1 VSDTVTIDTGQ
12 LEDIVAEV
20 RTGVGR
26 VVRIGGP
33 QGNAPA
39 PAVAGLV
46 AASVESG
53 FRAVRVAGSPAETGL
68 RFGVASQILLALGAK
83 PVNEERGAVHA
94 VHAHVLPAVRKR
106 PLVIAVDDAQW
117 LDRESGWWLRAL
129 ARRARTRSL
138 LIVLGS
144 TGARVSVFDD
154 DPEAREVWLGPG
166 TGAVEPVLDGIPADV
181 LRLLQA
187 IAVADGRLEFDLV
200 RELAGPGHMPR
211 VALLDA
217 VLRSGFVAD
226 GRRGPTAANPAVAEA
241 LLESMTGADRVDL
254 YTRAAELCYRAG
266 LPEADTAAFVVHVPP
281 MRAPWVVRAL
291 RQAAADARS
300 RGEHEFAARL
310 LERALAEP
318 VDDATEVRLLA
329 ELGEVQLHTAYE
341 LGERRIARAL
351 LGAGGDRLA
360 RTMLRAAD
368 VLSLHHCADDGRD
381 AIAKACGRDDLSRAE
396 RDGLVALHWL
406 GESGMPSPPRPG
418 TNPVPELPDLP
429 ADPAQAGVAAWRRA
443 AHGRNLRAVRAL
455 AAAALD
461 GQAVTDALL
470 APRICAANALVL
482 TDDADLAGRAFDE
495 VLREARR
502 RAIPVAAASALLS
515 RSRLRLATGK
525 FPAALRDLAAAR
537 REVRDDR
544 WPPMLLPGVVATE
557 MILFAVLGRHE
568 EAERAEA
575 TPLAPLAERGYGWTL
590 LLFAMGLRRISAG
603 VDVAKGRDYL
613 LEAGRR
619 LQSRQW
625 DNPAL
630 LPWRSTAAL
639 VSQDNNACGGL
650 IEDELAAAR
659 AWGTNSCLGVAHMN
673 AGVARRDGA
682 SQDHLRAA
690 AALLRDSPGDTH
702 YVRALLELAT
712 LHADGGDWAEVG
724 DLLEEVG
731 DLAADLGWDTVD
743 RRIAELASRRAAALL
758 GARHSLSE
766 VEAKVAG
773 MAADRLP
780 NAVIARRLSI
790 STRAVE
796 AHLTGVYHK
805 LDIQGRGQLGS
816 VLRKA
821 E

>member
-1 VSDTVTIDTGQ
+1 MATIDGRPAG
-12 LEDIVAEV
+12 DVVARV
-20 RTGVGR
+20 RAGVGQ
-26 VVRIGGP
+26 VVHIGGP
-33 QGNAPA
+33 QGNPA
-39 PAVAGLV
+39 TSAVAELV

-53 FRAVRVAGSPAETGL
+53 FHAVRAIASPVETGL

-83 PVNEERGAVHA
+83 PVTEERAAMRAVHA
-94 VHAHVLPAVRKR
+94 RVLPAVRKR

-117 LDRESGWWLRAL
+117 LDPESGWWLRAL
-129 ARRARTRSL
+129 ARRARTEPL

-154 DPEAREVWLGPG
+154 DPAALSIWLGPG
-166 TGAVEPVLDGIPADV
+166 AGAVEPVLDGIPDDV
-181 LRLLQA
+181 LRLLRA
-187 IAVADGRLEFDLV
+187 IAVADGRLDLDLV
-200 RELAGPGHMPR
+200 RQLAGRDGMPR

-217 VLRSGFVAD
+217 ALRTGLVVA

-241 LLESMTGADRVDL
+241 LLESMTGADRADL

-266 LPEADTAAFVVHVPP
+266 LPEADTAAFALHVPP
-281 MRAPWVVRAL
+281 LRTPWVVRAL
-291 RQAAADARS
+291 RQAAADART

-318 VDDATEVRLLA
+318 VDEVTEVRLLA
-329 ELGEVQLHTAYE
+329 ELGEVQLHTAHE

-368 VLSLHHCADDGRD
+368 VLSLHHCADDGRA
-381 AIAKACGRDDLSRAE
+381 AIARACGRDDLGRAG
-396 RDGLVALHWL
+396 RDGMVALYWL

-418 TNPVPELPDLP
+418 ADLVPELPDLP
-429 ADPAQAGVAAWRRA
+429 ADPAQSGVAAWRRA
-443 AHGRNLRAVRAL
+443 ANGRNLKAVRAL
-455 AAAALD
+455 ATAALE

-482 TDDADLAGRAFDE
+482 TDDVDLAARALDE
-495 VLREARR
+495 VVRESRR

-515 RSRLRLATGK
+515 RARLQLSTGR
-525 FPAALRDLAAAR
+525 FPAALRDLAVAKH
-537 REVRDDR
+537 EVRDDR
-544 WPPMLLPGVVATE
+544 WPPMLQPSVAATE
-557 MILFAVLGRHE
+557 MIIYAVLGRHE
-568 EAERAEA
+568 DAERVEA
-575 TPLAPLAERGYGWTL
+575 TPPAPAAERGYGWTL

-603 VDVAKGRDYL
+603 VDVAKGRDYV

-619 LQSRQW
+619 LLSRQW

-639 VSQDNNACGGL
+639 AGPGNGL
-650 IEDELAAAR
+650 IEGELAAAH
-659 AWGTNSCLGVAHMN
+659 AWGTNSSIGLAHMN
-673 AGVARRDGA
+673 AGMARRDQA
-682 SQDHLRAA
+682 SMGHLNAA
-690 AALLRDSPGDTH
+690 AALLRDSPTDTY

-712 LHADGGDWAEVG
+712 LHADEGDWPEVG
-724 DLLEEVG
+724 SLLEEAG
-731 DLAADLGWDTVD
+731 DLSADLGWDIAEQ
-743 RRIAELASRRAAALL
+743 RIAELASRRAAAVL
-758 GARHSLSE
+758 GARLCLSE
-766 VEAKVAG
+766 VEARVAG
-773 MAADRLP
+773 LAADRVP

>member
-1 VSDTVTIDTGQ
+1 MSDTATIEGIVT
-12 LEDIVAEV
+12 EV
-20 RTGVGR
+20 RAGGSR
-26 VVRIGGP
+26 VVHIGGP
-33 QGNAPA
+33 QGNPA
-39 PAVAGLV
+39 TPAVAGLV

-53 FRAVRVAGSPAETGL
+53 FQAVRAAGSPAETGL
-68 RFGVASQILLALGAK
+68 RFGVASQIVLALGAT
-83 PVNEERGAVHA
+83 PVKDDRAAVRA
-94 VHAHVLPAVRKR
+94 VHAHVLPAVRKG

-117 LDRESGWWLRAL
+117 LDPESGWWLRAL
-129 ARRARTRSL
+129 ARRARTQPL

-154 DPEAREVWLGPG
+154 DPAARSVWLGPG
-166 TGAVEPVLDGIPADV
+166 AGAVEPVLDGIPGDV

-187 IAVADGRLEFDLV
+187 IAVAHGRLELDLV
-200 RELAGPGHMPR
+200 RELAGSGSMPR
-211 VALLDA
+211 AAQLDA
-217 VLRSGFVAD
+217 ALRTGYVTD

-241 LLESMTGADRVDL
+241 LLESMTGADRADL
-254 YTRAAELCYRAG
+254 CTRAAELSYRAG
-266 LPEADTAAFVVHVPP
+266 LSEADTAAFVINVPP

-318 VDDATEVRLLA
+318 VDETTEVRLLA

-368 VLSLHHCADDGRD
+368 VLSLHHCADAGRD

-429 ADPAQAGVAAWRRA
+429 SDPAQAGVAAWRRA
-443 AHGRNLRAVRAL
+443 ANGRNLRAVRTL
-455 AAAALD
+455 AGAALD
-461 GQAVTDALL
+461 GQAVTEALL

-482 TDDADLAGRAFDE
+482 TDDADLAGRALSE

-515 RSRLRLATGK
+515 RSRLQLATGR
-525 FPAALRDLAAAR
+525 FSAALRDLAAAK

-544 WPPMLLPGVVATE
+544 WPPMLLPSVVATE
-557 MILFAVLGRHE
+557 MIIYTVLGRHE

-575 TPLAPLAERGYGWTL
+575 TPPAPAAERGYGWTL

-613 LEAGRR
+613 LEVGRR
-619 LQSRQW
+619 LMSRQW

-639 VSQDNNACGGL
+639 VSQHSDSIEGL
-650 IEDELAAAR
+650 IEGELAAAH
-659 AWGTNSCLGVAHMN
+659 AWGTNSCLGQAHMN
-673 AGVARRDGA
+673 AGVARRDAA
-682 SQDHLRAA
+682 SQGHLRAA
-690 AALLRDSPGDTH
+690 AALLRDSPADTH

-712 LHADGGDWAEVG
+712 LHADEGDWAEVG
-724 DLLEEVG
+724 HLLEEAG

-743 RRIAELASRRAAALL
+743 LRIAELSSRRAAALL

-780 NAVIARRLSI
+780 NAVIARRLSM